1 MKNEKLYPKEKQKGV
16 VFYRN
21 KLASQD
27 MSEDP
32 EDIDA
37 IDIDV
42 DDEVK
47 EVVICYDLI
56 MADSKKSFPNVE
68 SLVIK
73 SNVFEIRIPN
83 SLFPNV
89 KWVQSERDRF
99 KTGNCLVLDEGNI
112 FCTLLNTF
120 CKKEGEVIKIDDIT
134 AIKNGAFSGCESTN
148 LTGAIDVYC
157 GDDIEPDAF
166 AGSAFAKQPFVNGVK
181 MAGNIVIDIDKTSEE
196 IIIPDYD
203 YEKAIFIANTDLTM
217 VKKLVVHRYETARQV
232 NYDTNFPE
240 MLVLDTNDSL
250 SGVEIR
256 ELAHISS
263 SAVSYLKYFS
273 ISNGDY
279 KTIDGIV
286 YTKNGKIVV
295 AGSLGLEHVVIPE
308 GVEKLG
314 HSVFRNCKMKSVVL
328 PDSIDRIRAKAFCQC
343 ENLKSVKLG
352 NNVDTIEDS
361 AFAECC
367 SLKHIGECAFIGC
380 RSISSLK
387 LPDSIKKLGYRSLC
401 GMNKLKELEIPG
413 SVEDSN
419 CYCELEGMT
428 TAIKFGE
435 GVSEVYL
442 SSSCALTSYQS
453 MVRRVELPSTV
464 TKFSDYRREEL
475 ARVRVVTLQTE
486 NTPQNLLLAMIPETR
501 YKPNGYSYSSCE
513 ALKNEIY
520 CIQTPERTILV
531 PSNISEKSIQEIN
544 DTMNRIGAYIP
555 ANLFRYCKDIK
566 QKLPMAFLEW
576 QNSHDEAT
584 KRYLKRNRKKLVQ
597 DLVEEGMDE
606 ALARF
611 LKTGI
616 YEKKEMQ
623 DVYDI
628 IAEADSMKMSKAYAL
643 DIIGSGSKNT
653 FRL

>member
-1 MKNEKLYPKEKQKGV
+1 MENEKLYPKEKQKGV

-27 MSEDP
+27 MSENP

-56 MADSKKSFPNVE
+56 MPDSKKSFPNVE

-99 KTGNCLVLDEGNI
+99 ETGNCLVLNEGNI

-148 LTGAIDVYC
+148 LTGAIDVY

-256 ELAHISS
+256 ELAHMSS

-286 YTKNGKIVV
+286 YTKNGKMVV

-314 HSVFRNCKMKSVVL
+314 HSAFRNCKMKSVVL
-328 PDSIDRIRAKAFCQC
+328 PDSIDRIRAKAFYQC
-343 ENLKSVKLG
+343 ENLKFVKLG
-352 NNVDTIEDS
+352 NNVDTIEGG

-367 SLKHIGECAFIGC
+367 SLKHIDIPAGIKTINDYAFLNSGLESIELHEGLLWLGC
-380 RSISSLK
+380 KALFGTNIESVH
-387 LPDSIKKLGYRSLC
+387 LPASIKKLEYNCFGS
-401 GMNKLKELEIPG
+401 NLKELAMKTFPSGFGTACIMGPSPFDAGNKIIKVYCNGKHLYFPRIIQPSMSSYAIDEVEYFFKNPRIRTVSMYKYAFSISCQGKVALLEYLDFG
-413 SVEDSN
+413 SES
-419 CYCELEGMT
+419 
-428 TAIKFGE
+428 A
-435 GVSEVYL
+435 
-442 SSSCALTSYQS
+442 
-453 MVRRVELPSTV
+453 
-464 TKFSDYRREEL
+464 REHIE
-475 ARVRVVTLQTE
+475 
-486 NTPQNLLLAMIPETR
+486 
-501 YKPNGYSYSSCE
+501 KYSY
-513 ALKNEIY
+513 Y
-520 CIQTPERTILV
+520 IL
-531 PSNISEKSIQEIN
+531 SDIIQEGSEEFAAKMVETGLVSN
-544 DTMNRIGAYIP
+544 DI
-555 ANLFRYCKDIK
+555 L
-566 QKLPMAFLEW
+566 QKMLPKAE
-576 QNSHDEAT
+576 NA
-584 KRYLKRNRKKLVQ
+584 
-597 DLVEEGMDE
+597 
-606 ALARF
+606 
-611 LKTGI
+611 
-616 YEKKEMQ
+616 EMLTL
-623 DVYDI
+623 
-628 IAEADSMKMSKAYAL
+628 KAYML
-643 DIIGSGSKNT
+643 NQLNLNGVHKEKISYSI
-653 FRL
+653 

>member
-1 MKNEKLYPKEKQKGV
+1 MENEKLYPKEKQKGV

-27 MSEDP
+27 MSENP

-56 MADSKKSFPNVE
+56 MPDSKKSFPNVE

-99 KTGNCLVLDEGNI
+99 ETGNCLVLNEGNI

-148 LTGAIDVYC
+148 LTGAIDVY

-256 ELAHISS
+256 ELAHMSS

-286 YTKNGKIVV
+286 YTKNGKMVV

-314 HSVFRNCKMKSVVL
+314 HSAFRNCKMKSVVL
-328 PDSIDRIRAKAFCQC
+328 PDSIDRIRAKAFYQC
-343 ENLKSVKLG
+343 ENLKFVKLG
-352 NNVDTIEDS
+352 NNVDTIEGG

-367 SLKHIGECAFIGC
+367 SLKHIDIPAGIKTINDYAFLNSGLESIELHEGLLWLGC
-380 RSISSLK
+380 KALFGTNIESVH
-387 LPDSIKKLGYRSLC
+387 LPASIKKLEYNCFGS
-401 GMNKLKELEIPG
+401 NLKELAMKTFPSGFGTACIMGPSPFDAGNKIIKVYCNGKHLYFPRIIQPSMSSYAIDEVEYFFKNPRIRTVSMYKYAFSISCQGKVALLEYLDFG
-413 SVEDSN
+413 SESAREHVE
-419 CYCELEGMT
+419 
-428 TAIKFGE
+428 K
-435 GVSEVYL
+435 
-442 SSSCALTSYQS
+442 
-453 MVRRVELPSTV
+453 
-464 TKFSDYRREEL
+464 
-475 ARVRVVTLQTE
+475 
-486 NTPQNLLLAMIPETR
+486 
-501 YKPNGYSYSSCE
+501 YSYHILSNMIREGSE
-513 ALKNEIY
+513 EFAAKIVKTGLVPNDILQKMLPKAENAEMFALKAYMLNQLNLNGVQE
-520 CIQTPERTILV
+520 EK
-531 PSNISEKSIQEIN
+531 IS
-544 DTMNRIGAYIP
+544 
-555 ANLFRYCKDIK
+555 
-566 QKLPMAFLEW
+566 
-576 QNSHDEAT
+576 
-584 KRYLKRNRKKLVQ
+584 
-597 DLVEEGMDE
+597 
-606 ALARF
+606 
-611 LKTGI
+611 
-616 YEKKEMQ
+616 
-623 DVYDI
+623 
-628 IAEADSMKMSKAYAL
+628 YA
-643 DIIGSGSKNT
+643 I
-653 FRL
+653 

>member
-27 MSEDP
+27 MSENP

-56 MADSKKSFPNVE
+56 MPDSKKSFPNVE

-99 KTGNCLVLDEGNI
+99 ETGNCLVLNEGNI

-148 LTGAIDVYC
+148 LTGAIDVY

-256 ELAHISS
+256 ELAHMSS

-286 YTKNGKIVV
+286 YTKNGKMVV

-314 HSVFRNCKMKSVVL
+314 HSAFRNCKMKSVVL
-328 PDSIDRIRAKAFCQC
+328 PDSIDRIRAKAFYQC
-343 ENLKSVKLG
+343 ENLKFVKLG
-352 NNVDTIEDS
+352 NNVDTIEGG

-367 SLKHIGECAFIGC
+367 SLKHIDIPAGIKTINDYAFLNSGLESIELHEGLLCLGC
-380 RSISSLK
+380 KALFGTNIESVH
-387 LPDSIKKLGYRSLC
+387 LPASIKKLEYNCFGS
-401 GMNKLKELEIPG
+401 NLKELAMKTFPSGFGAACIMMPSPFDADNKIIKVYCNGKHLYFPRIIQPSMSSYAIDEVEYFFKNPRIRTVSMYKYAFSISCQGKVAMLEYLDFG
-413 SVEDSN
+413 SES
-419 CYCELEGMT
+419 
-428 TAIKFGE
+428 A
-435 GVSEVYL
+435 
-442 SSSCALTSYQS
+442 
-453 MVRRVELPSTV
+453 
-464 TKFSDYRREEL
+464 REHIE
-475 ARVRVVTLQTE
+475 
-486 NTPQNLLLAMIPETR
+486 
-501 YKPNGYSYSSCE
+501 KYSYH
-513 ALKNEIY
+513 
-520 CIQTPERTILV
+520 IL
-531 PSNISEKSIQEIN
+531 SNMIQEGSEEFAAKMIETGLVSN
-544 DTMNRIGAYIP
+544 GI
-555 ANLFRYCKDIK
+555 L
-566 QKLPMAFLEW
+566 QKMLPKAE
-576 QNSHDEAT
+576 NA
-584 KRYLKRNRKKLVQ
+584 
-597 DLVEEGMDE
+597 
-606 ALARF
+606 
-611 LKTGI
+611 
-616 YEKKEMQ
+616 EMFTL
-623 DVYDI
+623 
-628 IAEADSMKMSKAYAL
+628 KAYMLNQLNLNGVQEEKISYA
-643 DIIGSGSKNT
+643 I
-653 FRL
+653 

>member
-1 MKNEKLYPKEKQKGV
+1 MKNEKLYPKENQKGV
-16 VFYRN
+16 VFYQD
-21 KLASQD
+21 LA
-27 MSEDP
+27 EDTKNG
-32 EDIDA
+32 DA
-37 IDIDV
+37 VDIDV
-42 DDEVK
+42 DDDVK
-47 EVVICYDLI
+47 EVEIWCDLV
-56 MADSKKSFPNVE
+56 MPDSKKSFPNVE

-89 KWVQSERDRF
+89 KWIQSESDSF
-99 KTGNCLVLDEGNI
+99 KTGNCLVLNKGNI
-112 FCTLLNTF
+112 FCTLFNTF

-148 LTGAIDVYC
+148 LTGAIDVYW

-196 IIIPDYD
+196 VIIPDYD
-203 YEKAIFIANTDLTM
+203 YKKAIFIANTDLTM

-256 ELAHISS
+256 KLAHMSS

-295 AGSLGLEHVVIPE
+295 AGSLGLEHVAIPE

-314 HSVFRNCKMKSVVL
+314 HSAFRNCKMKSVVL

-367 SLKHIGECAFIGC
+367 SLKHIDIPAGIKTINDYAFFNSGLE
-380 RSISSLK
+380 SIELHEGLLCLGRKALFGTDIKSVH
-387 LPDSIKKLGYRSLC
+387 LPASIKNMECDCFCS
-401 GMNKLKELEIPG
+401 NLKELTMEMFPSDFGAACIMAPGQFDADSKIIKVYYNGKHLYFPRRIKPSMSSDAIDEVEYFFKNPKIRTVSMWKYAFSIPCQGKVALLEYLDFG
-413 SVEDSN
+413 SESAREHIKEHSYYILSN
-419 CYCELEGMT
+419 M
-428 TAIKFGE
+428 
-435 GVSEVYL
+435 
-442 SSSCALTSYQS
+442 
-453 MVRRVELPSTV
+453 
-464 TKFSDYRREEL
+464 
-475 ARVRVVTLQTE
+475 
-486 NTPQNLLLAMIPETR
+486 
-501 YKPNGYSYSSCE
+501 
-513 ALKNEIY
+513 
-520 CIQTPERTILV
+520 
-531 PSNISEKSIQEIN
+531 IQEGSEEFAAKMVKTGLVSN
-544 DTMNRIGAYIP
+544 DILQKMLPKAENAEMLTLKAYILNQL
-555 ANLFRYCKDIK
+555 NLSD
-566 QKLPMAFLEW
+566 A
-576 QNSHDEAT
+576 S
-584 KRYLKRNRKKLVQ
+584 
-597 DLVEEGMDE
+597 EEKI
-606 ALARF
+606 L
-611 LKTGI
+611 
-616 YEKKEMQ
+616 
-623 DVYDI
+623 
-628 IAEADSMKMSKAYAL
+628 YA
-643 DIIGSGSKNT
+643 I
-653 FRL
+653 

>member
-1 MKNEKLYPKEKQKGV
+1 MENEKLYPKEKQKGV

-27 MSEDP
+27 MSENP

-56 MADSKKSFPNVE
+56 MPDSKKSFPNVE

-99 KTGNCLVLDEGNI
+99 ETGNCLVLNEGNI

-148 LTGAIDVYC
+148 LTGAIDVY
-157 GDDIEPDAF
+157 GDDIESDAF

-256 ELAHISS
+256 ELAHMSS

-286 YTKNGKIVV
+286 YTKNGKMVV

-314 HSVFRNCKMKSVVL
+314 HSAFRNCKMKSVVL
-328 PDSIDRIRAKAFCQC
+328 PDSIDRIRAKAFYQC
-343 ENLKSVKLG
+343 ENLKFVKLG
-352 NNVDTIEDS
+352 NNVDTIEGG

-367 SLKHIGECAFIGC
+367 SLKHIDIPAGIKTINDYAFLNSGLESIELHEGLLWLGC
-380 RSISSLK
+380 KALFGTNIESVH
-387 LPDSIKKLGYRSLC
+387 LPASIKKLEYNCFGS
-401 GMNKLKELEIPG
+401 NLKELAMKTFPSGFGTACIMGPSPFDAGNKIIKVYCNGKHLYFPRIIQPSMSSYAIDEVEYFFKNPRIRTVSMYKYAFSISCQGKVALLEYLDFG
-413 SVEDSN
+413 SES
-419 CYCELEGMT
+419 
-428 TAIKFGE
+428 A
-435 GVSEVYL
+435 
-442 SSSCALTSYQS
+442 
-453 MVRRVELPSTV
+453 
-464 TKFSDYRREEL
+464 REHIE
-475 ARVRVVTLQTE
+475 
-486 NTPQNLLLAMIPETR
+486 
-501 YKPNGYSYSSCE
+501 KYSYHILSNMIREGSE
-513 ALKNEIY
+513 EFAAKIVKTGLVPNDILQKMLPKAENAEMFALKAYMLNQLNLNGVQE
-520 CIQTPERTILV
+520 EK
-531 PSNISEKSIQEIN
+531 IS
-544 DTMNRIGAYIP
+544 
-555 ANLFRYCKDIK
+555 
-566 QKLPMAFLEW
+566 
-576 QNSHDEAT
+576 
-584 KRYLKRNRKKLVQ
+584 
-597 DLVEEGMDE
+597 
-606 ALARF
+606 
-611 LKTGI
+611 
-616 YEKKEMQ
+616 
-623 DVYDI
+623 
-628 IAEADSMKMSKAYAL
+628 YA
-643 DIIGSGSKNT
+643 I
-653 FRL
+653 

>member
-1 MKNEKLYPKEKQKGV
+1 MENEKLYPKEKQKGV

-27 MSEDP
+27 MSENP

-56 MADSKKSFPNVE
+56 MPDSKKSFPNVE
-68 SLVIK
+68 SLVVK

-99 KTGNCLVLDEGNI
+99 ETGNCLVLNEGNI

-157 GDDIEPDAF
+157 DDIEPDAF

-256 ELAHISS
+256 ELAHMSS

-286 YTKNGKIVV
+286 YTKNGKMVV

-314 HSVFRNCKMKSVVL
+314 HSAFRNCKMKSVVL
-328 PDSIDRIRAKAFCQC
+328 PDSIDRIRAKAFYQC
-343 ENLKSVKLG
+343 ENLKFVKLG
-352 NNVDTIEDS
+352 NNVDTIEGG

-367 SLKHIGECAFIGC
+367 SLKHIDIPAGIKTINDYAFLNSGLESIELHEGLLWLGC
-380 RSISSLK
+380 KALFGTNIESVH
-387 LPDSIKKLGYRSLC
+387 LPASIKKLEYNCFGS
-401 GMNKLKELEIPG
+401 NLKELAMKTFPSGFGTACIMGPSPFDAGNKIIKVYCNGKHLYFPRIIQPSMSSYAIDEVEYFFKNPRIRTVSMYKYAFSISCQGKVALLEYLDFG
-413 SVEDSN
+413 SES
-419 CYCELEGMT
+419 
-428 TAIKFGE
+428 A
-435 GVSEVYL
+435 
-442 SSSCALTSYQS
+442 
-453 MVRRVELPSTV
+453 
-464 TKFSDYRREEL
+464 REHIE
-475 ARVRVVTLQTE
+475 
-486 NTPQNLLLAMIPETR
+486 
-501 YKPNGYSYSSCE
+501 KYSYHILSNMIREGSE
-513 ALKNEIY
+513 EFAAKIVKTGLVPNDILQKMLPKAENAEMFALKAYMLNQLNLNGVQE
-520 CIQTPERTILV
+520 EK
-531 PSNISEKSIQEIN
+531 IS
-544 DTMNRIGAYIP
+544 
-555 ANLFRYCKDIK
+555 
-566 QKLPMAFLEW
+566 
-576 QNSHDEAT
+576 
-584 KRYLKRNRKKLVQ
+584 
-597 DLVEEGMDE
+597 
-606 ALARF
+606 
-611 LKTGI
+611 
-616 YEKKEMQ
+616 
-623 DVYDI
+623 
-628 IAEADSMKMSKAYAL
+628 YA
-643 DIIGSGSKNT
+643 I
-653 FRL
+653 

>member
-196 IIIPDYD
+196 IIIPDDD

-232 NYDTNFPE
+232 NYDTKFPE

-250 SGVEIR
+250 SGVEVR
-256 ELAHISS
+256 ELAHMSS

-273 ISNGDY
+273 ISNQDY

-286 YTKNGKIVV
+286 YTKSGKMVV
-295 AGSLGLEHVVIPE
+295 AGSLGLKHVVILE

-314 HSVFRNCKMKSVVL
+314 HSAFRNCKIKSVVL
-328 PDSIDRIRAKAFCQC
+328 PDSIDRIRAKAFCRC
-343 ENLKSVKLG
+343 KNLESIKFG
-352 NNVDTIEDS
+352 NNIDTIEDG

-367 SLKHIGECAFIGC
+367 SLKHIDIPAGIKTINDYAFLDSGLE
-380 RSISSLK
+380 SIELHEGLMYLGRKAFLGTNIESVH
-387 LPDSIKKLGYRSLC
+387 LPASIKKLEYNCFGS
-401 GMNKLKELEIPG
+401 NLKELTMETFPSGFGAACIMAPG
-413 SVEDSN
+413 PFGTDDNIMKVYCNGKYLYFPRHIKPSMSSDAIDEVEYFFKNPRIKAASMWEYAFSISCQEKVALLEYLDFGSESARAHIEEYSYYILSN
-419 CYCELEGMT
+419 MIQEGSE
-428 TAIKFGE
+428 KFAAKIVETGL
-435 GVSEVYL
+435 VSN
-442 SSSCALTSYQS
+442 
-453 MVRRVELPSTV
+453 
-464 TKFSDYRREEL
+464 DI
-475 ARVRVVTLQTE
+475 LQK
-486 NTPQNLLLAMIPETR
+486 MIPKAE
-501 YKPNGYSYSSCE
+501 N
-513 ALKNEIY
+513 A
-520 CIQTPERTILV
+520 
-531 PSNISEKSIQEIN
+531 
-544 DTMNRIGAYIP
+544 
-555 ANLFRYCKDIK
+555 
-566 QKLPMAFLEW
+566 
-576 QNSHDEAT
+576 
-584 KRYLKRNRKKLVQ
+584 
-597 DLVEEGMDE
+597 
-606 ALARF
+606 
-611 LKTGI
+611 
-616 YEKKEMQ
+616 EMFTL
-623 DVYDI
+623 
-628 IAEADSMKMSKAYAL
+628 KAYMLNQLNLNGVQEEKISYA
-643 DIIGSGSKNT
+643 I
-653 FRL
+653 

>member
-27 MSEDP
+27 MSENP

-56 MADSKKSFPNVE
+56 MPDSKKSFPNVE

-99 KTGNCLVLDEGNI
+99 ETGNCLVLNEGNI

-148 LTGAIDVYC
+148 LTGAIDVY

-256 ELAHISS
+256 ELAHMSS

-286 YTKNGKIVV
+286 YTKNGKMVV

-314 HSVFRNCKMKSVVL
+314 HSAFRNCKMKSVVL
-328 PDSIDRIRAKAFCQC
+328 PDSIDRIRAKAFYQC
-343 ENLKSVKLG
+343 ENLKFVKLG
-352 NNVDTIEDS
+352 NNVDTIEGG

-367 SLKHIGECAFIGC
+367 SLKHIDIPAGIKTINDYTFLNSGLESIELHEGLLCLGC
-380 RSISSLK
+380 KALFGTNIESVH
-387 LPDSIKKLGYRSLC
+387 LPASIKKLEYNCFGS
-401 GMNKLKELEIPG
+401 NLKELAMKTFPSGFGAACIMMPSPFDADNKIIKVYCNGKHLYFPRIIQPSMSSYAIDEVEYFFKNPRIRTVSMYKYAFSISCQGKVAMLEYLDFG
-413 SVEDSN
+413 SES
-419 CYCELEGMT
+419 
-428 TAIKFGE
+428 A
-435 GVSEVYL
+435 
-442 SSSCALTSYQS
+442 
-453 MVRRVELPSTV
+453 
-464 TKFSDYRREEL
+464 REHIE
-475 ARVRVVTLQTE
+475 
-486 NTPQNLLLAMIPETR
+486 
-501 YKPNGYSYSSCE
+501 KYSYH
-513 ALKNEIY
+513 
-520 CIQTPERTILV
+520 IL
-531 PSNISEKSIQEIN
+531 SNMIREGSEEFAAKMIETGLVSNGI
-544 DTMNRIGAYIP
+544 
-555 ANLFRYCKDIK
+555 L
-566 QKLPMAFLEW
+566 QKMLPKAE
-576 QNSHDEAT
+576 NA
-584 KRYLKRNRKKLVQ
+584 
-597 DLVEEGMDE
+597 
-606 ALARF
+606 
-611 LKTGI
+611 
-616 YEKKEMQ
+616 EMFTL
-623 DVYDI
+623 
-628 IAEADSMKMSKAYAL
+628 KAYMLNQLNLNGVQEEKISYA
-643 DIIGSGSKNT
+643 I
-653 FRL
+653 